1 MLLEIWS
8 HVILTMKWFFVLI
21 LQTPIQDLEK
31 LTVLLKN
38 TQLTTE
44 PERKSGLS
52 DFKSTDH
59 FVVRV
64 SHPSPT
70 IFGAWAEKSHS

>member
-1 MLLEIWS
+1 MIFCSHFTNADPRPGEI
-8 HVILTMKWFFVLI
+8 
-21 LQTPIQDLEK
+21 
-31 LTVLLKN
+31 TVLLKN

-70 IFGAWAEKSHS
+70 IFGAWAEKPHS

>member
-1 MLLEIWS
+1 MIFCSHFTNADPRPGEI
-8 HVILTMKWFFVLI
+8 
-21 LQTPIQDLEK
+21 
-31 LTVLLKN
+31 TVLLKN

-70 IFGAWAEKSHS
+70 IFGAWAEKPHSQASSP